1 MSNEGAYRTV
11 GPDAAD
17 IAGHGVAD
25 LRQLGFRHF
34 LVGALP
40 QGQKQRGDAVQLFRL
55 EHVVVRVERVEADR
69 MLFGVGEVNPVPAL
83 GLVVYQLA
91 QTLVRIA
98 RIHEYDMRSLLV
110 VLAHEVVH
118 KERFARPRRP
128 QYEFVAVGDPA
139 PAHRLVRDVQMQ
151 RLAAYAVAH
160 LDPEGAARRAVVRL
174 ARKEAQGR
182 LDKGVERLLGGEI
195 PCVAR
200 HGRPVERRGVHRVVA
215 GAALHLGE
223 LAARVVADAAQ
234 LLRVV
239 APRHDVEVRPDRGQ
253 PERVRLVQISVDVE

>member
-1 MSNEGAYRTV
+1 
-11 GPDAAD
+11 
-17 IAGHGVAD
+17 
-25 LRQLGFRHF
+25 
-34 LVGALP
+34 
-40 QGQKQRGDAVQLFRL
+40 
-55 EHVVVRVERVEADR
+55 
-69 MLFGVGEVNPVPAL
+69 
-83 GLVVYQLA
+83 
-91 QTLVRIA
+91 
-98 RIHEYDMRSLLV
+98 
-110 VLAHEVVH
+110 
-118 KERFARPRRP
+118 
-128 QYEFVAVGDPA
+128 
-139 PAHRLVRDVQMQ
+139 MQ